1 MIHLLEEAKPIFY
14 SDLDPDQIEEIWSTV
29 VKTHSERNFN
39 SFPKFVDKDIL
50 IPKTYVFCENDL
62 ALAVE
67 YQAYFVGNGGY
78 EDVVRLPSGHF
89 PFSVMPEKFIEMICE
104 ISERNRS

>member
-1 MIHLLEEAKPIFY
+1 MLDDAKPIFY
-14 SDLDPDQIEEIWSTV
+14 SDLNPDQIEDMWSTV

-39 SFPKFVDKDIL
+39 SFPKFVDKDMI

-78 EDVVRLPSGHF
+78 EDVVRLPTGHF
-89 PFSVMPEKFIEMICE
+89 PFLVMPERMVEIICE
-104 ISERNRS
+104 ISERSRT

>member
-1 MIHLLEEAKPIFY
+1 M
-14 SDLDPDQIEEIWSTV
+14 WSTV

-39 SFPKFVDKDIL
+39 SFPNFVDKDMI

-89 PFSVMPEKFIEMICE
+89 PFLSMPERMVKMVYE
-104 ISERNRS
+104 ISERSKTSAVTTPGNGLEQAPRI

>member
-1 MIHLLEEAKPIFY
+1 MFY
-14 SDLDPDQIEEIWSTV
+14 SDLTPDQVEGMWSGLI
-29 VKTHSERNFN
+29 KTHSERNFN

-67 YQAYFVGNGGY
+67 YQAYFVGNGRY

-89 PFSVMPEKFIEMICE
+89 PFSVLPERMVEIVCE
-104 ISERNRS
+104 ISERDRS